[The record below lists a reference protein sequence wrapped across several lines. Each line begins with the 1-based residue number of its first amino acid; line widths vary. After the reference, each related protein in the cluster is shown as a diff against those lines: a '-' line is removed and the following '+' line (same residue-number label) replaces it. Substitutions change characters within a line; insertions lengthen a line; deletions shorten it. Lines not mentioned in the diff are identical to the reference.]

1 MIDALDLPDALQ
13 RPVLQFGP
21 DAAHLL
27 DLDAAGLRGIENPR
41 LGGEPL
47 GFKLPGGGQD
57 VRMMVALVAL
67 AVRRMD
73 RHIDGHA
80 VAADQ
85 LLREVADDPRPLGR
99 ADLGRQGQL
108 PFAPGDGVAAGLA
121 GLGGVPERGPVLRPG
136 GGMLGRDDER
146 LLDALLAGVVV
157 QTALA
162 LALDALARAVGGGG
176 GDGASGGPFDRLDGE
191 VVAGHAPYPPADDG
205 RCRSAR
211 PHRRRAPL
219 LTPANAP
226 TLATGSAVFSP
237 EARAPQRRGRRGK
250 DSPNEGVRR
259 IAEAR
264 ACP

>member
-1 MIDALDLPDALQ
+1 MLPGPLQ
-13 RPVLQFGP
+13 RPVLQLGP

-27 DLDAAGLRGIENPR
+27 DLDAAGLRGIEHPR
-41 LGGEPL
+41 LGGEAL
-47 GFKLPGGGQD
+47 RLKLPGGGQD
-57 VRMMVALVAL
+57 VGVVVALVAL
-67 AVRRMD
+67 TVRRMD
-73 RHIDGHA
+73 RHIDGNA

-85 LLREVADDPRPLGR
+85 LLGEVADDPRPLGR

-136 GGMLGRDDER
+136 RGMLRGDDER

-176 GDGASGGPFDRLDGE
+176 GDGAPGGPFDRLDGE
-191 VVAGHAPYPPADDG
+191 VVAGHAPYPPADDE
-205 RCRSAR
+205 R
-211 PHRRRAPL
+211 RRRAPL
-219 LTPANAP
+219 LTPADAP

-237 EARAPQRRGRRGK
+237 EARAPQRWGRRGK
-250 DSPNEGVRR
+250 DSPTEGVRR
-259 IAEAR
+259 ISEAR
-264 ACP
+264 ACQ